1 MAGSGQAH
9 IPPSKIPMPIYA
21 LGDKTPRC
29 AEDAWVA
36 DTATL
41 IGSVVLES
49 CASVFFGAVVRG
61 DTDLITIGERTN
73 IQDNAVLHTDAG
85 IRLTL
90 GKRIIVGHQAMLH
103 GCTVGDGSL
112 IGIGAIILNG
122 AKIGAHSIVAAGA
135 TIPEGKQYPD
145 YSLILGSPGKVV
157 RELDE
162 NEALSLM
169 QGADAYVARWQSYL
183 GQLRR
188 IDD

>member
-1 MAGSGQAH
+1 
-9 IPPSKIPMPIYA
+9 MPLYA
-21 LGDKTPRC
+21 LGDRVPRC
-29 AEDAWVA
+29 APDSWIA
-36 DTATL
+36 DTASV

-61 DTDLITIGERTN
+61 DTDLITIGERSN

-135 TIPEGKQYPD
+135 MIPEGKEYPD
-145 YSLILGSPGKVV
+145 YSLILGTPGKVV
-157 RELDE
+157 RSLSEAEAEEL
-162 NEALSLM
+162 M
-169 QGADAYVARWQSYL
+169 RGADSYVARWQSYRRDLRPL
-183 GQLRR
+183 G
-188 IDD
+188 

>member
-1 MAGSGQAH
+1 
-9 IPPSKIPMPIYA
+9 MPLYA
-21 LGDKTPRC
+21 LGERTPRC
-29 AEDAWVA
+29 APDSWIA
-36 DTATL
+36 DTASV

-61 DTDLITIGERTN
+61 DTDLITIGERSN

-85 IRLTL
+85 IQLTL

-135 TIPEGKQYPD
+135 MIPEGKEYPD
-145 YSLILGSPGKVV
+145 YSLIMGTPGKVV
-157 RELDE
+157 RGISPAEAEEL
-162 NEALSLM
+162 LR
-169 QGADAYVARWQSYL
+169 GADNYVARWQSYTRD
-183 GQLRR
+183 LRPL
-188 IDD
+188 

>member
-1 MAGSGQAH
+1 
-9 IPPSKIPMPIYA
+9 MPLYA
-21 LGDKTPRC
+21 LGDRVPRC
-29 AEDAWVA
+29 APDSWIA
-36 DTATL
+36 DTASV

-61 DTDLITIGERTN
+61 DTDLITIGERSN

-135 TIPEGKQYPD
+135 MIPEGKEYPD

-157 RELDE
+157 RSLSAAEAEEL
-162 NEALSLM
+162 M
-169 QGADAYVARWQSYL
+169 RGADSYVARWQSYL
-183 GQLRR
+183 RDLRPLSAPHGP
-188 IDD
+188 

>member
-1 MAGSGQAH
+1 
-9 IPPSKIPMPIYA
+9 MPFYA
-21 LGDKTPRC
+21 LGDRQPLC
-29 AEDAWVA
+29 APDTWVA
-36 DTATL
+36 DNATL

-122 AKIGAHSIVAAGA
+122 AEIGKHSLVAAGA
-135 TIPEGKQYPD
+135 MVPEGKVYPD
-145 YSLILGSPGKVV
+145 YSLILGSPAKVV
-157 RELDE
+157 RQLSEDE
-162 NEALSLM
+162 ARALML
-169 QGADAYVARWQSYL
+169 GADLYVERWKNYL
-183 GQLRR
+183 VNLRPVAAPLR
-188 IDD
+188 P

>member
-1 MAGSGQAH
+1 MSF
-9 IPPSKIPMPIYA
+9 YA
-21 LGDKTPRC
+21 LGDRQPVC
-29 AEDAWVA
+29 APDSWVA
-36 DTATL
+36 DNATI

-73 IQDNAVLHTDAG
+73 VQDNAVLHTDAG

-122 AKIGAHSIVAAGA
+122 AEIGRHSIVAAGA
-135 TIPEGKQYPD
+135 MIPEGKIYPD

-157 RELDE
+157 RQLSEDE
-162 NEALSLM
+162 AQMLM
-169 QGADAYVARWQSYL
+169 MGADNYVARWQQYL
-183 GQLRR
+183 RDLRPLAAPLR
-188 IDD
+188 P

>member
-1 MAGSGQAH
+1 
-9 IPPSKIPMPIYA
+9 MPFYA
-21 LGDKTPRC
+21 LGDRQPVC
-29 AEDAWVA
+29 AVDSWVA
-36 DTATL
+36 DNATI

-85 IRLTL
+85 IKLTL

-112 IGIGAIILNG
+112 IGIGAILLNG
-122 AKIGAHSIVAAGA
+122 AEIGAHSIVAAGA
-135 TIPEGKQYPD
+135 VIPEGKKYPD

-157 RELDE
+157 RQLSEE
-162 NEALSLM
+162 EARMLM
-169 QGADAYVARWQSYL
+169 MGADGYVARWKSYL
-183 GQLRR
+183 TELRPMAAPLR
-188 IDD
+188 P

>member
-1 MAGSGQAH
+1 
-9 IPPSKIPMPIYA
+9 MPFYE
-21 LGDKTPRC
+21 LGDRKPVC
-29 AEDAWVA
+29 APDSWVA
-36 DTATL
+36 DNATI

-61 DTDLITIGERTN
+61 DTDLITIGERSN

-122 AKIGAHSIVAAGA
+122 AEIGAHSLVAAGA
-135 TIPEGKQYPD
+135 MIPEGKKYPD

-157 RELDE
+157 RQLSQE
-162 NEALSLM
+162 EAQRLM
-169 QGADAYVARWQSYL
+169 LGADAYVARWQSY
-183 GQLRR
+183 QNSLRR
-188 IDD
+188 IDTPQTRTA